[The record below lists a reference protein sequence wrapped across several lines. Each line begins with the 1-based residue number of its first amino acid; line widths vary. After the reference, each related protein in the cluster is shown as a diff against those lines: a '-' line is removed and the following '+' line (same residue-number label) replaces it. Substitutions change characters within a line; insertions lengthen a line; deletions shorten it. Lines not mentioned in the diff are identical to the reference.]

1 MRTFTRLS
9 LVAGVAIF
17 AQMASAAISYDVL
30 NASVSFN
37 TGETSN
43 LTVDTNGNSID
54 FTAGDIPL
62 FVGDG
67 AHTVNN
73 RDAAVVTIIY
83 TVTSDEAISGLDLV
97 FTGTAFGQATVGYS
111 ELVENWNMNDG
122 AGSVIASTN
131 GSYDGGGLNG
141 GSNSPFTNTTHLD
154 FEGGAVFSYKVK
166 KTFTLANLDSN
177 PAASFATLN
186 LVEQNA
192 VPEPATMG
200 ALAVGALGL
209 LARRRRK

>member
-17 AQMASAAISYDVL
+17 AQMASADLNYNVL
-30 NASVSFN
+30 NASVVFN

-43 LTVDTNGNSID
+43 LNVDMNGNSID
-54 FTAGDIPL
+54 FTAGNIPL

-83 TVTSDEAISGLDLV
+83 TVTSDKAISGLDLV
-97 FTGTAFGQATVGYS
+97 FSGMAFGQAAVGYS
-111 ELVENWNMNDG
+111 ELVENWSENGG
-122 AGSVIASTN
+122 AGSVLASTV
-131 GSYDGGGLNG
+131 GSYNGGGLNG
-141 GSNSPFTNTTHLD
+141 GSNDAFTNTTHLD
-154 FEGGAVFSYKVK
+154 FAGGSVFSYKVK

-209 LARRRRK
+209 ISRRRRK

>member
-9 LVAGVAIF
+9 LVAGLAVF
-17 AQMASAAISYDVL
+17 AQMASAALNYNVL
-30 NASVSFN
+30 EANVVFN
-37 TGETSN
+37 TGESSD
-43 LTVDTNGNSID
+43 LTVNSNGNSID
-54 FTAGDIPL
+54 FTAGDIPV
-62 FVGDG
+62 FIGDG

-73 RDAAVVTIIY
+73 RDAAIVTIIY

-97 FTGTAFGQATVGYS
+97 FTGSVFGQATVGYS
-111 ELVENWNMNDG
+111 ELVEAWNENDG
-122 AGSVIASTN
+122 AGSVIANVS
-131 GSYDGGGLNG
+131 GDYMGGGLGGNNG
-141 GSNSPFTNTTHLD
+141 AFVNTTHLD
-154 FEGGAVFSYKVK
+154 FDGGAQFSYKVK
-166 KTFTLANLDSN
+166 KTFVLANLDSN
-177 PAASFATLN
+177 PAMSFATLN